1 FFEHV
6 IAAEQKLAEGGT
18 DGRPVQGGEVV
29 PHFFQNGRFRIE
41 GLLFLIV
48 IIEIHSRPVTDSAGQ
63 GREKAGDGLQEG
75 GFAGAVGADQGD
87 PLPPFNPEGETGGQR
102 GGRIVSDRQ
111 FPGFQHV
118 LSAGGGDVKTDGRG
132 RAFFGRAFDG
142 LHSL

>member
-1 FFEHV
+1 
-6 IAAEQKLAEGGT
+6 
-18 DGRPVQGGEVV
+18 
-29 PHFFQNGRFRIE
+29 
-41 GLLFLIV
+41 
-48 IIEIHSRPVTDSAGQ
+48 PVTDSAGQ

-142 LHSL
+142 LHSLQGFFPALGPFGGGGPGDVAPDKLFHPANFRL